1 MGYAVHHFGCM
12 IGGRRNLL
20 ATNHKTIDTISRAL
34 LNRFMI

>member
-1 MGYAVHHFGCM
+1 MGYAVRHSGCM

-20 ATNHKTIDTISRAL
+20 ATNRNRIDTFFRVL